1 MTEILKAVSVDFGNL
16 AVSVLI
22 VIGAVN
28 AGAKLIGDFSKI
40 IGKPVKWVRARE
52 DVSKKVSLLEKQI
65 LDNKAAS
72 IEHDRKLDAKI
83 EKIGEDLADL
93 TSIVV
98 DDRIDRMRYE
108 ILDMA
113 SAISE
118 AKRWYS
124 VEQFKHAMKT
134 YSEYEEFLEKHDRK
148 NGEIELSYEVICKAY
163 KEKFKTMGNADEKRI
178 EKKN

>member
-1 MTEILKAVSVDFGNL
+1 
-16 AVSVLI
+16 
-22 VIGAVN
+22 
-28 AGAKLIGDFSKI
+28 
-40 IGKPVKWVRARE
+40 
-52 DVSKKVSLLEKQI
+52 
-65 LDNKAAS
+65 
-72 IEHDRKLDAKI
+72 
-83 EKIGEDLADL
+83 
-93 TSIVV
+93 
-98 DDRIDRMRYE
+98 
-108 ILDMA
+108 MA